1 MSREP
6 FVWIEI
12 DVDGC
17 ALDFGVGAC
26 PAVLGGEVARKCYR
40 LYDTCR
46 VPGRAAF
53 QHQKV
58 FRTLRYCQP
67 RSTTPKGATW
77 FPVMQG
83 QPSEFSATVNIAGS
97 DSDLSAFGRR
107 ATVSVTLT
115 DFRDHERLLDP
126 YQAQR
131 VSGAAQ
137 ADGVGYDPYSR
148 GTHFGK
154 LKARWPYY
162 AGRPLRVNFGYL
174 VNGLPTEVSTRHY
187 VLTNVS
193 GPDESGKVVI
203 SGSDV
208 LDLAD
213 DKRTRVPEASNGK
226 LVTDIEA
233 DATVLTLSPE
243 GVGDLEYEASGR
255 ARIGSELVDYTRSG
269 DVFTLTARGVNRT
282 AAAAHKAL
290 DTFQR
295 VKSYVNARVDHVI
308 ADLLTEA
315 GVDATFLPIT
325 EWEAEVDRWLSGTRI
340 TRDITEPTGIKT
352 LMSTIVP
359 LGFSLWWEGADQ
371 DIRLKAN
378 RPVDGDQIW
387 DVDDRNS
394 ILDVSITEDDKQRA
408 SAVLFWTVQKD
419 PTKSASSG
427 DNYSRTWAAGDPS
440 ALEAWRYGSGA
451 VKNFYCPW
459 LETGADGI
467 VRVAARR
474 LLRRFEKTPKRI
486 EVELDAARFAGIRLT
501 DVIRVRTSGLQDETG
516 LEQTALYQVISRSE
530 PKPGERIKIIAQSYQ
545 FDGRFAYATPI
556 DAPNYLAASPAQR
569 DPGMFAAD
577 PITKLMPNGDSPY
590 EAI

>member
-6 FVWIEI
+6 FVWVEI

-26 PAVLGGEVARKCYR
+26 PASLGGEVERKCYR

-46 VPGRAAF
+46 AKQAF
-53 QHQKV
+53 QHQKT

-67 RSTTPKGATW
+67 RSSTPKGATW

-115 DFRDHERLLDP
+115 DFPDHERLMDP
-126 YQAQR
+126 YQAER

-137 ADGVGYDPYSR
+137 ADGVGYDPFSR

-154 LKARWPYY
+154 LKKRWPYY
-162 AGRPLRVNFGYL
+162 AGRPLRVKFGYL
-174 VNGLPTEVSTRHY
+174 EGGAPVDVSTRHY
-187 VLTNVS
+187 IITNIS
-193 GPDESGKVVI
+193 GPDESGKVTI

-213 DKRTRVPEASNGK
+213 DKRTRVPKASNGK
-226 LVTDIEA
+226 LAADITA
-233 DATVLTLSPE
+233 DETALTLTPA
-243 GVGDLEYEASGR
+243 GIGDLEYEASGR

-282 AAAAHKAL
+282 SATGHRAL

-295 VKSYVNARVDHVI
+295 VKSYVSARVDDVV
-308 ADLLTEA
+308 ADLLGEA
-315 GVDATFLPIT
+315 GIDAAFLPLAD
-325 EWEAEVDRWLSGTRI
+325 WEAEVDRWLSGTRL
-340 TRDITEPTGIKT
+340 TRDITEPTGVKT
-352 LMSTIVP
+352 LISTIVP
-359 LGFSLWWEGADQ
+359 LGLSHWWESADQ
-371 DIRLKAN
+371 EIRLKAN
-378 RPVDGDQIW
+378 RPVDGDVVWKIS
-387 DVDDRNS
+387 DRNS

-408 SAVLFWTVQKD
+408 STVLFWTVQKT
-419 PTKSASSG
+419 PTGSATSS

-451 VKNFYCPW
+451 IKSYLCPW
-459 LETGADGI
+459 LETGADSI
-467 VRVAARR
+467 VRVAAKR
-474 LLRRFEKTPKRI
+474 LLRRFVTTPRRA
-486 EVELDAARFAGIRLT
+486 ELELDADTFSAIRLT
-501 DVIRVRTSGLQDETG
+501 DVIELTTSGLQDETG
-516 LEQTALYQVISRSE
+516 LEETALYQVISRSE
-530 PKPGERIKIIAQSYQ
+530 PKPGERIRIIAQSYQ
-545 FDGRFAYATPI
+545 FSGRFAYATPN
-556 DAPNYLAASPAQR
+556 DSPDYLTASAAQR

-577 PITKLMPNGDSPY
+577 PITKKMPNGDPPY